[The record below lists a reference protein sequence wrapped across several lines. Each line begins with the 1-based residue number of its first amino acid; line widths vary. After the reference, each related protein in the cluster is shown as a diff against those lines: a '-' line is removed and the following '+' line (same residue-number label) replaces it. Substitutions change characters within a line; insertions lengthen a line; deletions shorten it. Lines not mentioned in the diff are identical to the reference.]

1 MAQALP
7 TPLPL
12 LVVFDI
18 DETLIQYV
26 GDPGIGDDA
35 KANFGEDFIET
46 GRAVVDDA
54 EVKQGMILRPHIR
67 ELFNYL
73 KAGKI
78 AGTIAVGIWTY
89 SDKEYADMVAA
100 NLIRVLKLEDPKFF
114 EFVYSVDDIDEDIGI
129 PKDLRLIWD
138 PSVTVYDESRSKFKK
153 FNIFNTIL
161 VDDRDRNLYHEIN
174 HGNSVFIQPF
184 SPYGINKVRSLAA
197 TEQLQI
203 SKTDNVFV
211 QLQTVCEKIVT
222 YIDGCS
228 REEIQAA
235 FTSEPVFT
243 QKKVDR
249 MGLSDYFK
257 TYTLTK
263 KNRST
268 EPIQL
273 LTLGHVHLS
282 NPATFSLSDS
292 SEAGG
297 KSSSSGGGRRTKRKR
312 RRTSKKNKRI
322 ATRRKRVRRSR
333 HKRT

>member
-1 MAQALP
+1 MAQDLP

-35 KANFGEDFIET
+35 QANFGADFVLT
-46 GRAVVDDA
+46 SSPGAK
-54 EVKQGMILRPHIR
+54 VKQGMILRPHIR
-67 ELFNYL
+67 TLFDYL
-73 KAGKI
+73 KAGKL

-100 NLIRVLKLEDPKFF
+100 NLIRVLGLEDPNFF
-114 EFVYSVDDIDEDIGI
+114 EFVYSVDDIDEDLGI

-138 PSVTVYDESRSKFKK
+138 PSVTVYDEKRKKFKK

-184 SPYGINKVRSLAA
+184 SPYGINKIRSLAA
-197 TEQLQI
+197 TEQLQR
-203 SKTDNVFV
+203 SKEDDVFD
-211 QLQTVCEKIVT
+211 QLQMVCQTIVSD
-222 YIDGCS
+222 IGGCTS
-228 REEIQAA
+228 SETCGA

-249 MGLSDYFK
+249 MGLSDQFK
-257 TYTLTK
+257 TYNLK
-263 KNRST
+263 KNNGTT
-268 EPIQL
+268 EQIKL

-282 NPATFSLSDS
+282 DPARFYLSVS
-292 SEAGG
+292 SDAGG
-297 KSSSSGGGRRTKRKR
+297 KSSSSLGGRRTKRR
-312 RRTSKKNKRI
+312 RRTGKKNKRI